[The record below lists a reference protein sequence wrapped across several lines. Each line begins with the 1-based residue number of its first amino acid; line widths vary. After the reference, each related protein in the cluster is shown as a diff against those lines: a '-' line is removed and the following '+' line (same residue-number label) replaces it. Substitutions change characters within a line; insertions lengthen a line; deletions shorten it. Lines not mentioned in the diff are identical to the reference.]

1 MAGLAATEAL
11 KLLVGSDRVV
21 RGMTWVDLWENTF
34 ERIELPRQPDCP
46 ACGRGD
52 YAVLEAPIEDGG
64 TNWCGRNAVQVR
76 PPRGTAG
83 EHNKGPL
90 AEPLGRGPGSARQRP

>member
-52 YAVLEAPIEDGG
+52 YAFLEAPIDDGR
-64 TNWCGRNAVQVR
+64 TSLCGRNAVQVR

-83 EHNKGPL
+83 PL
-90 AEPLGRGPGSARQRP
+90 APGRAADRAGGPWPVV